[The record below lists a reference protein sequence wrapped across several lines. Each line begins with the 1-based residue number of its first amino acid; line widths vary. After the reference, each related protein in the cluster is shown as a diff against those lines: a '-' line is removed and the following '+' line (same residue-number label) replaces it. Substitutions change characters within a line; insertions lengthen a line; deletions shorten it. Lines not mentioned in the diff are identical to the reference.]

1 MSPLLLELVVKS
13 SLLIVT
19 AGAIDLLL
27 RRRGS
32 AASRHL
38 VWTLAVGGLLIL
50 PACLLAI
57 PRWQLRVPIVSSVEP
72 APPLAAWTTASSR
85 GNGPSPLPA
94 SSSEPRARAA
104 HDNLRTTGS
113 QSFVA
118 VSPAAIVLAIYAAG
132 VALFIARLALQRR
145 AARRLVAAA
154 AALHGSDW
162 SELLSECVARLD
174 GRGNVRLLRSC
185 EQTVPMTVG
194 TRTPTILV
202 PAAADSWND
211 DRRRAVLLHELA
223 HIVRRDCA
231 TQMAAAVAC
240 AVYWFHPGVWW
251 AANRMRREREIAC
264 DDRVVAAGAQPTDYA
279 GHLLELAYTCIGSRT
294 PAVAVSMARP
304 SEIEGRLRSLLDA
317 ARNRSTPALRTRMW
331 SAVVAVAVIGL
342 CAAVRATLVPV
353 QAQSPPAPR
362 GLGEGGATTN
372 LLAASQQAPRSEP
385 RRIDA
390 APRSIA
396 EGGSGTWQMWVSD
409 QGIARVQLSDRAGS
423 WHSFDTTIA
432 NIEAQLKASIDGGTR
447 TMRLA
452 RDAGTFTFEGIVKAG
467 PGSSTVGAGTFTFT
481 PSDSFPAEL
490 TKRGFMRPT
499 ALDQYLLARS
509 DIGFAFIDEL
519 AAQGYTRPDLATLV
533 RASEHGVTLVHLREM
548 GRLGYRLQQVD
559 ALITQ
564 VDHGVT
570 PDFVREL
577 ADLGFKN
584 LSADD
589 LVRTRDHGVDA
600 GYIKEL
606 RAEGYNVSSVADAI
620 RARDHGVDVDY
631 VRSLRQLGYRL
642 SLEETITARD
652 HGVDTGYIRDLAGF
666 GYSKLPMEQ
675 LIRTRDHGV
684 DSEYIREL
692 RQLGYQTSLAELI
705 TARDHGVD
713 PEYIR
718 ALAAAGYKG
727 LSLEQLIR
735 LRDHGVDP
743 EFVKTIKRS
752 GVSLSPDDLV
762 RLRDAGPITDRL
774 VQDVRATL
782 ARWSARVAMWRGR
795 LAL

>member
-13 SLLIVT
+13 SLLIVA
-19 AGAIDLLL
+19 AGAIDLLM

-38 VWTLAVGGLLIL
+38 VWTLAVSGLLIL
-50 PACLLAI
+50 PAFLLAI
-57 PRWQLRVPIVSSVEP
+57 PRWQLRVPIVSAVEA
-72 APPLAAWTTASSR
+72 APPQAALTPASST
-85 GNGPSPLPA
+85 GNQPSPLA
-94 SSSEPRARAA
+94 VALTAPRARSA
-104 HDNLRTTGS
+104 HDNLRTSGFRP
-113 QSFVA
+113 FVSA
-118 VSPAAIVLAIYAAG
+118 SPALIVLGIYAAG

-162 SELLSECVARLD
+162 SALLRECVVRLD
-174 GRGNVRLLRSC
+174 MRETVHLLRSC
-185 EQTVPMTVG
+185 EQTVPMTFG

-202 PAAADSWND
+202 PAAADTWND
-211 DRRRAVLLHELA
+211 DKRRAVLLHELA

-264 DDRVVAAGAQPTDYA
+264 DDRVVAAGTQPTDYA

-317 ARNRSTPALRTRMW
+317 ARNRSTPAPRTRMW
-331 SAVVAVAVIGL
+331 SAVAAIAVIGL
-342 CAAVRATLVPV
+342 FAAVRATLVPV
-353 QAQSPPAPR
+353 QAQSPR
-362 GLGEGGATTN
+362 SLGEGAAATN
-372 LLAASQQAPRSEP
+372 LIASSQQARRSEP
-385 RRIDA
+385 RPIDA
-390 APRSIA
+390 GARSIA

-409 QGIARVQLSDRAGS
+409 LGIARVQLSDRAGS
-423 WHSFDTTIA
+423 WHSFETTIA
-432 NIEAQLKASIDGGTR
+432 NLEAQFKASIDGGYR
-447 TMRLA
+447 TMQLA
-452 RDAGTFTFEGIVKAG
+452 RDAGTFTFEGVVKARPG
-467 PGSSTVGAGTFTFT
+467 PSTVGAGTFTFT
-481 PSDSFPAEL
+481 PSGSFPTEL
-490 TKRGFMRPT
+490 TKRGFQRPT

-509 DIGFAFIDEL
+509 DVGFAFIDEL
-519 AAQGYTRPDLATLV
+519 AAQDYTRPDLATLV
-533 RASEHGVTLVHLREM
+533 RASEHGVTLSHLREM
-548 GRLGYRLQQVD
+548 GRLGYRLQRVD

-577 ADLGFKN
+577 ADLRFKN
-584 LSADD
+584 LTADD

-606 RAEGYNVSSVADAI
+606 GAQGYNVSSAAEAI
-620 RARDHGVDVDY
+620 RARDHGVDVEY
-631 VRSLRQLGYRL
+631 IRSLRQLGYRL
-642 SLEETITARD
+642 TLEETITARD
-652 HGVDTGYIRDLAGF
+652 HGVDTSYIRDLTGF
-666 GYSKLPMEQ
+666 GYSNLPMDQ

-684 DSEYIREL
+684 DSDYIREL
-692 RQLGYQTSLAELI
+692 RQLGYQTSLPELI

-718 ALAAAGYKG
+718 GLAVAGYKG

-743 EFVKTIKRS
+743 EFVKTMKRS

-774 VQDVRATL
+774 VDNVRGAL
-782 ARWSARVAMWRGR
+782 AQWSARIAMWRGR

>member
-1 MSPLLLELVVKS
+1 MSRFLLELAVKS
-13 SLLIVT
+13 VLLI
-19 AGAIDLLL
+19 AAAAAIDLML

-50 PACLLAI
+50 PVGLIAI
-57 PRWQLRVPIVSSVEP
+57 PRWELAVPIVSSAEP
-72 APPLAAWTTASSR
+72 VAHQVAS
-85 GNGPSPLPA
+85 LT
-94 SSSEPRARAA
+94 SSSEADLPSSTPESTLEVPARSG
-104 HDNLRTTGS
+104 HDQRNASDSR
-113 QSFVA
+113 SFA
-118 VSPAAIVLAIYAAG
+118 SISGAAIVFVMYTVG
-132 VALFIARLALQRR
+132 VALLIVRLALQQRV
-145 AARRLVAAA
+145 ARRLVRTAT
-154 AALHGSDW
+154 ALDGAEW
-162 SELLSECVARLD
+162 TVLLRECVECLEV
-174 GRGNVRLLRSC
+174 RGAVRLLRSRA
-185 EQTVPMTVG
+185 QTVPMTFG

-202 PAAADSWND
+202 PAAADTWSD

-231 TQMAAAVAC
+231 TQMAAAVTC

-251 AANRMRREREIAC
+251 AAGRMRREREIAC
-264 DDRVVAAGAQPTDYA
+264 DDRVVSAGGQPTDYA
-279 GHLLELAYTCIGSRT
+279 AHLLELAYACIGNRT

-331 SAVVAVAVIGL
+331 SGVAAVVVIGMF
-342 CAAVRATLVPV
+342 AAVRATLVPV
-353 QAQSPPAPR
+353 QAQSTPD
-362 GLGEGGATTN
+362 
-372 LLAASQQAPRSEP
+372 AANRLVSSQRQSPNEP
-385 RRIDA
+385 RRVDA
-390 APRSIA
+390 GARAVA

-409 QGIARVQLSDRAGS
+409 QGIARVQLSDREGS
-423 WHSFDTTIA
+423 SHGFETAIA
-432 NIEAQLKASIDGGTR
+432 NINARFTASNDSGVR
-447 TMRLA
+447 TMTLT
-452 RDAGTFTFEGIVKAG
+452 RDAGAFTFEGVLKAG

-481 PSDSFPAEL
+481 PSATFPAEL

-499 ALDQYLLARS
+499 ALEQYLLARS
-509 DIGFAFIDEL
+509 DVGFGFIDEL
-519 AAQGYTRPDLATLV
+519 SAQRYARPDLATLV
-533 RASEHGVTLVHLREM
+533 RASEHGVTLSHLREM

-606 RAEGYNVSSVADAI
+606 RALGYNVSAVAEAI
-620 RARDHGVDVDY
+620 RTRDHGVDVEY
-631 VRSLRQLGYRL
+631 VRALRQLGYRL

-652 HGVDTGYIRDLAGF
+652 HGVDTSYIRDLAGF
-666 GYSKLPMEQ
+666 GYSNLPMEQ

-684 DSEYIREL
+684 DAEYIREL
-692 RQLGYQTSLAELI
+692 RELGYQKSLPELI

-718 ALAAAGYKG
+718 GLAAAGYKG

-752 GVSLSPDDLV
+752 GLAPSTPDDLV
-762 RLRDAGPITDRL
+762 RLREAGPITDRL
-774 VQDVRATL
+774 VDNARATL
-782 ARWSARVAMWRGR
+782 ARWSARLAMWRGR

>member
-13 SLLIVT
+13 SLLIV
-19 AGAIDLLL
+19 AAAAIDLVM

-38 VWTLAVGGLLIL
+38 VWTLAVSGLLIL
-50 PACLLAI
+50 PAFLLAM
-57 PRWQLRVPIVSSVEP
+57 PRWQLRVPIASSVEP
-72 APPLAAWTTASSR
+72 APAQAASTTASSA
-85 GNGPSPLPA
+85 GNQPSLLPVSIA
-94 SSSEPRARAA
+94 EPRARSA
-104 HDNLRTTGS
+104 HDNLRTSGS
-113 QSFVA
+113 RSFVS
-118 VSPAAIVLAIYAAG
+118 VSPALIVLGIYAAG

-145 AARRLVAAA
+145 AVRRLVAAA
-154 AALHGSDW
+154 TPLHGSDW
-162 SELLSECVARLD
+162 AALLRECVVRLD
-174 GRGNVRLLRSC
+174 MRGTVHLLRNC
-185 EQTVPMTVG
+185 EQTVPMTCG

-202 PAAADSWND
+202 PAAADTWND

-223 HIVRRDCA
+223 HIVRHDCA

-251 AANRMRREREIAC
+251 AASRMRREREIAC
-264 DDRVVAAGAQPTDYA
+264 DDRVVAAGAQPSDYA

-317 ARNRSTPALRTRMW
+317 ARNRSTPPLRTRMW
-331 SAVVAVAVIGL
+331 SVIAAVAVIGL
-342 CAAVRATLVPV
+342 FAAVRATLVPV
-353 QAQSPPAPR
+353 QAQSRPGDA
-362 GLGEGGATTN
+362 N
-372 LLAASQQAPRSEP
+372 LLAVSQQASRSEP

-390 APRSIA
+390 GAASIA

-409 QGIARVQLSDRAGS
+409 QGMARVQLSDRAGS
-423 WHSFDTTIA
+423 THSFETTIA
-432 NIEAQLKASIDGGTR
+432 NIEAQLKASIDGSFR
-447 TMRLA
+447 TMQLA

-467 PGSSTVGAGTFTFT
+467 PGSSRVGAGTFTFT
-481 PSDSFPAEL
+481 PSGSFPAEL
-490 TKRGFMRPT
+490 TKRGFQRPT
-499 ALDQYLLARS
+499 TLDQYLLARS
-509 DIGFAFIDEL
+509 DVGFAFIDEL
-519 AAQGYTRPDLATLV
+519 AAQGYSRPDLATLV
-533 RASEHGVTLVHLREM
+533 RASDHGVTLPHLREM

-559 ALITQ
+559 ALIRQ

-570 PDFVREL
+570 PDFVRGL

-584 LSADD
+584 LTADD
-589 LVRTRDHGVDA
+589 LMRTRDHGVDA
-600 GYIKEL
+600 GYITEL
-606 RAEGYNVSSVADAI
+606 RSLGYNVSSVAEAI

-631 VRSLRQLGYRL
+631 VRSLRQFGHRL
-642 SLEETITARD
+642 TLEETITARD
-652 HGVDTGYIRDLAGF
+652 HGVDTSYIRDLAGF
-666 GYSKLPMEQ
+666 GYSNLPMEQ

-692 RQLGYQTSLAELI
+692 RQLGYQTSLAALI

-718 ALAAAGYKG
+718 GLASAGYKG

-752 GVSLSPDDLV
+752 GLASPTPDELV
-762 RLRDAGPITDRL
+762 RLRDAGPITNRL
-774 VQDVRATL
+774 VDQVRGTL
-782 ARWSARVAMWRGR
+782 ARWSAHLAGLRGR